1 MYAEEEPLLR
11 QVADRSTLCRGPSA
25 PPQRAPPGGSF
36 QCLAPRSAPT
46 HFLATSLGN
55 KVVDLQNLAYM
66 ADSKDLNG
74 ASPNNDTR
82 LTNLLVAEHKKLED
96 DMKKMD
102 EEN

>member
-1 MYAEEEPLLR
+1 
-11 QVADRSTLCRGPSA
+11 
-25 PPQRAPPGGSF
+25 
-36 QCLAPRSAPT
+36 
-46 HFLATSLGN
+46 
-55 KVVDLQNLAYM
+55 M